1 MCFAYLTV
9 ANYPKVYVFKCL
21 PTIMA
26 SKKCVKCN
34 KNITKT
40 KPGLVCS
47 RCDKSIHADPACVK
61 LSNKQ
66 INTLKNSPGIEWS
79 CENCLQNLSRRSS
92 FLIPDDSDDE
102 FETGRDIQPVDTRK
116 LVQEISRELKKTF
129 REEIK
134 SLEASMEF
142 VTDQLSTMEQSI
154 LKQNAI
160 IKDLENK
167 NQDLINKSKNL
178 ELRVSV
184 LEQGMNAFEQKNLFT
199 CLEIAGLPN
208 IHSNEMP
215 KMLENIA
222 SKLDVDTNDVRSSSR
237 LPGSKDK
244 PGPILVEMKT
254 PSARSQWIAASK
266 EKCLTVGA
274 LMQNVSQEKAEDR
287 VYLREALTK
296 YVKTLLYTAKAQLG
310 KSFKFVWCR
319 DGKVCARK
327 TETSKI
333 FYIRSVQDLNRIQT
347 QF

>member
-1 MCFAYLTV
+1 
-9 ANYPKVYVFKCL
+9 
-21 PTIMA
+21 MA

-142 VTDQLSTMEQSI
+142 
-154 LKQNAI
+154 
-160 IKDLENK
+160 NK
-167 NQDLINKSKNL
+167 NQDLINKNKNL

-184 LEQGMNAFEQKNLFT
+184 LELGMNAFEQKNLFT

-333 FYIRSVQDLNRIQT
+333 FIIRSVQDLNRIQT